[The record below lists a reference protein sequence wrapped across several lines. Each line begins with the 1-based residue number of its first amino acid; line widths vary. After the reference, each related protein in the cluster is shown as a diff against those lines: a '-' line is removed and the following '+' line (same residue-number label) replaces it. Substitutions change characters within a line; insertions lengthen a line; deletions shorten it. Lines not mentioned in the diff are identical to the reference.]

1 MNVILIGP
9 PGSGKGTQANKL
21 ASSLNIPCVSS
32 GDLFREHQSRGTELG
47 NMAAEYMSKGILVP
61 DEITVNM
68 VINWIESIKQN
79 TGFLLDGFPRTLA
92 QAESLDSYMNP
103 TNPIDIVLYIKV
115 SVSEL
120 VNRLAGRCFCASC
133 GATYHIKFAPPKI
146 HNVCNHCESIL
157 IQRDDDKPEI
167 VMNRIN
173 VYESETAPLINFYQ
187 RQSILKEING
197 EQTIDIV
204 SQNLQSATALN

>member
-1 MNVILIGP
+1 MRIILLGP

-146 HNVCNHCESIL
+146 HNVCNHCESNL
-157 IQRDDDKPEI
+157 IQR
-167 VMNRIN
+167 V
-173 VYESETAPLINFYQ
+173 VAF
-187 RQSILKEING
+187 
-197 EQTIDIV
+197 
-204 SQNLQSATALN
+204 